1 MSLELTPLCT
11 WRNVHG
17 ERHADG
23 APDLV
28 SDETGFVF
36 EQAYRVEGAG
46 WQAGGEWY
54 RDVRAREEAARGLA
68 DREDLWAA
76 GALPRRAR
84 PRAPRTR

>member
-1 MSLELTPLCT
+1 MRT
-11 WRNVHG
+11 
-17 ERHADG
+17 ER
-23 APDLV
+23 PTLV